1 MNNKAIVAKFYQD
14 VFQTGNLSNLDE
26 YMKDDYLQHNPTVK
40 NGKAGFQEFITGF
53 LKMQPQIDIINISAD
68 QDMVYVFFKCTL
80 GTGQINKVCDIYRL
94 EAGKLAEHWDVI
106 EHNVETIH
114 PINNNSIF

>member
-1 MNNKAIVAKFYQD
+1 MNNKAIVTKFYQD

-40 NGKAGFQEFITGF
+40 NGKADFQEFITGF

-68 QDMVYVFFKCTL
+68 QDNGICVF
-80 GTGQINKVCDIYRL
+80 
-94 EAGKLAEHWDVI
+94 
-106 EHNVETIH
+106 
-114 PINNNSIF
+114 